1 LKTLNTSTWQQVANA
16 ITAVV
21 THAMML
27 IALADFFALKYLQAN
42 AKYMVFDEKSFLR
55 ISYLNLSF

>member
-1 LKTLNTSTWQQVANA
+1 VANA

-42 AKYMVFDEKSFLR
+42 AKYMVFDEKSLLR